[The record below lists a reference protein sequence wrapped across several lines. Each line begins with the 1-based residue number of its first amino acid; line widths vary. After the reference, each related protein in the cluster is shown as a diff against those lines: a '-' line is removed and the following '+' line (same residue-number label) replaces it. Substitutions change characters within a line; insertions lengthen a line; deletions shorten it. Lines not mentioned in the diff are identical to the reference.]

1 MASLPE
7 GDQDLQ
13 ATTAQAG
20 ARDWDPGGLGMPQAL
35 GLAVLMVAAIVGFL
49 LWAWLQSIP
58 PAVPQAIQVT
68 QATLTQL
75 PKPTPPPPP
84 KVIPPPKPL
93 PAIIPKP
100 APVQSK
106 IVVATKPPPPI
117 RHIYKPIPHPVINH
131 TPPPPVPVPVT
142 QAPQPPAPPT
152 SGIPVYGQQMYS
164 IIQANQNV
172 PPALAQL
179 GVSGTAIIEI
189 IVAPDGH
196 VISAKIYKS
205 SGIDIIDQTALQH
218 AEQASLPAFNDQMP
232 DTPHAF
238 LIPIEIQPNPNQ

>member
-1 MASLPE
+1 
-7 GDQDLQ
+7 
-13 ATTAQAG
+13 
-20 ARDWDPGGLGMPQAL
+20 MPQAL
-35 GLAVLMVAAIVGFL
+35 GLALLLVVAIIGGLVFAYVR
-49 LWAWLQSIP
+49 SIP

-68 QATLTQL
+68 QAVLTQM

-142 QAPQPPAPPT
+142 QAPQPPAPPPT
-152 SGIPVYGQQMYS
+152 SGIGPYGDQ
-164 IIQANQNV
+164 IADIVQANQDV
-172 PPALAQL
+172 PPALAAA
-179 GVSGTAIIEI
+179 GVSGTAVIAVEM
-189 IVAPDGH
+189 APNGH
-196 VISAKIYKS
+196 VITAKVYTS
-205 SGIDIIDQTALQH
+205 SGIALIDQTALQH
-218 AEQASLPAFNDQMP
+218 AESATYPPFNDDMP
-232 DTPHAF
+232 QVPRWFTF
-238 LIPIEIQPNPNQ
+238 PIEIQPDPNQ